1 MITVGGVQF
10 CPIAFIKKSKNFC
23 IMITVGGV
31 QFCPIAFIKKPK
43 NFCNFAS
50 RLLNIIM
57 R

>member
-10 CPIAFIKKSKNFC
+10 CPIAFIKNQRIF
-23 IMITVGGV
+23 
-31 QFCPIAFIKKPK
+31 F
-43 NFCNFAS
+43 NFAS

>member
-23 IMITVGGV
+23 N
-31 QFCPIAFIKKPK
+31 FAPIAFIKKSK